1 MVIMNYGIIEKEVK
15 AYVNELHLINE
26 GRSLPFHNITRTTE
40 VVKVVKKMASHYHLD
55 DKSLF
60 IVVVAAWFSQCG
72 YVMDTW
78 DNAVMKSIDVA
89 TDFLKQAQ
97 VPEEDIAAVS
107 DCIKAGAGIIKP
119 AHFTEVILFDA
130 NTYYLGTPD
139 FRSLNKLLRK
149 EKELV
154 LSTVFA
160 GPEWTSET
168 IDMLEKHEYY
178 SDYCRS
184 LLDLGK
190 KDNLQKL
197 KSKQIKQE
205 TKSLENELA
214 QKNETS
220 IPVNPVPMEVV
231 SRRPKTVKEKPPVR
245 GVEMMFRTSS
255 TNNVRISIMADN
267 KANIMITVNSII
279 ISVVLG
285 LIVKNLD
292 SQRYLIIPSLILLTI
307 NVMTIIYSVL
317 ATRPNIGPG
326 VFTAEQVEEKSI
338 NMLYFGSF
346 YNMRFDQYTSAMKK
360 VMTDSDF
367 LYGCF
372 MKDLYWQGKVLGRKY
387 KLLRK
392 AYTTF
397 LFGIIASVLAFAI
410 AGMFFS

>member
-1 MVIMNYGIIEKEVK
+1 MNYGIIEKEVK
-15 AYVNELHLINE
+15 AYVTELHLINE

-40 VVKVVKKMASHYHLD
+40 VVKVVKKIAGHYHLD
-55 DKSLF
+55 DKSHF
-60 IVVVAAWFSQCG
+60 IAVVAAWFSQCG
-72 YVMDTW
+72 YVIDTW
-78 DNAVMKSIDVA
+78 DNATMKGIEVA
-89 TDFLKQAQ
+89 SAFLKQAQ
-97 VPEEDIAAVS
+97 LPEEDITGVT

-119 AHFTEVILFDA
+119 AHFTEVILSDA

-139 FRSLNKLLRK
+139 FRGLNKLLRK
-149 EKELV
+149 EKEMV
-154 LSTVFA
+154 LSTVFTSA
-160 GPEWTSET
+160 DWTAISIE
-168 IDMLEKHEYY
+168 MLEKHEYF

-190 KDNLQKL
+190 KDNLLKL
-197 KSKQIKQE
+197 KSKQFKLE
-205 TKSLENELA
+205 TKTIENQLPPKREPA
-214 QKNETS
+214 
-220 IPVNPVPMEVV
+220 IPVHAVAMDVVPKK
-231 SRRPKTVKEKPPVR
+231 PKVEKEKTPVR
-245 GVEMMFRTSS
+245 GIETMFRTSS

-285 LIVKNLD
+285 LIVKNLE
-292 SQRYLIIPSLILLTI
+292 SQRYMIIPSLILLTV
-307 NVMTIIYSVL
+307 NVVTIIYSVL

-326 VFTAEQVEEKSI
+326 VFTPEQVEDKSI

-346 YNMRFDQYTSAMKK
+346 YNMGFDDYTSAMKK
-360 VMTDSDF
+360 VIMDTDF
-367 LYGCF
+367 LYGCL